1 MFWVMFFFFSVQN
14 MVLIFWKHRS
24 HLVSR
29 CWKATVPTKNKVVG
43 LVTFRT
49 LFVGVGIMIHD
60 RIISLRRSRM
70 HLNERKLSDYGQLA
84 LYEVR

>member
-1 MFWVMFFFFSVQN
+1 MGHVNVLGHVFFFSVQN

-29 CWKATVPTKNKVVG
+29 FWKATVPTKNKVVG

-49 LFVGVGIMIHD
+49 FMIHD
-60 RIISLRRSRM
+60 RIIRSAQ
-70 HLNERKLSDYGQLA
+70 K
-84 LYEVR
+84 